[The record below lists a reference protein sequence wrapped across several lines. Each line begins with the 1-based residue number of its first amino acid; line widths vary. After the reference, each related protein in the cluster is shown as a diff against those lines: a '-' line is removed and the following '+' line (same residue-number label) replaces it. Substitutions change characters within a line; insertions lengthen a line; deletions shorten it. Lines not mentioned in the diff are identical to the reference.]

1 MINSI
6 SNIEQQNINKF
17 GVVTQRKQSSDAYW
31 LGSQPANIPADIRRD
46 NEVRAHIGNFE
57 IITPEEAR
65 KRNNATL
72 LGLSIAGAVL
82 LTAGGIFFVLKG
94 GPKGLTKNFQKW
106 RNNLE
111 ERIQK
116 AKLNNMTD
124 TPLNRAYIFLVRK
137 LDKTIKKTSA
147 INNFTTF
154 KDTLF
159 KKMMYVTGFTAKAH
173 KGITRLFEKI
183 GRQAVINSYKK
194 AEYYMDF
201 ARDTAAG
208 VSMKAF
214 SRNIAEKVEINGVQK
229 SRLQW
234 LEHALHLDDELGQI
248 YKSHFGSPGRGNRY
262 CRFKKS
268 AKELE
273 MNFQKLRIFWSKDLV
288 NSFMA
293 EGAIAKEKLAI
304 QKQVQGYRRS
314 FSYSNKDFERD
325 LEKSIIDMT
334 RSIEHTDIQKINMLR
349 NLRHNIHDYIKTG
362 SNNPELKSKI
372 VNSINEFSTEIS
384 KSLQNKSMKPETAK
398 PLLEHTQE
406 LMSSFSGFKSG
417 KVEEILDIYRQI
429 LPPSEYE
436 TVQRAYRESVKSL
449 DKAIV
454 TETEDFISKV
464 RDLTLGSA
472 PTDILSV
479 LGGIGTLGYYLG
491 KSDNNDE
498 RISIS
503 LKYGIPALAGIGV
516 ALYGN
521 AKLFA
526 GTKSMIFGAVSTW
539 IFNRIGSMADKK
551 LKEHKQKATGNTD
564 KA

>member
-1 MINSI
+1 
-6 SNIEQQNINKF
+6 
-17 GVVTQRKQSSDAYW
+17 
-31 LGSQPANIPADIRRD
+31 
-46 NEVRAHIGNFE
+46 
-57 IITPEEAR
+57 
-65 KRNNATL
+65 
-72 LGLSIAGAVL
+72 
-82 LTAGGIFFVLKG
+82 
-94 GPKGLTKNFQKW
+94 
-106 RNNLE
+106 
-111 ERIQK
+111 
-116 AKLNNMTD
+116 
-124 TPLNRAYIFLVRK
+124 
-137 LDKTIKKTSA
+137 
-147 INNFTTF
+147 
-154 KDTLF
+154 
-159 KKMMYVTGFTAKAH
+159 
-173 KGITRLFEKI
+173 
-183 GRQAVINSYKK
+183 
-194 AEYYMDF
+194 
-201 ARDTAAG
+201 
-208 VSMKAF
+208 
-214 SRNIAEKVEINGVQK
+214 
-229 SRLQW
+229 
-234 LEHALHLDDELGQI
+234 
-248 YKSHFGSPGRGNRY
+248 
-262 CRFKKS
+262 
-268 AKELE
+268 
-273 MNFQKLRIFWSKDLV
+273 
-288 NSFMA
+288 
-293 EGAIAKEKLAI
+293 
-304 QKQVQGYRRS
+304 
-314 FSYSNKDFERD
+314 
-325 LEKSIIDMT
+325 
-334 RSIEHTDIQKINMLR
+334 MLR

-436 TVQRAYRESVKSL
+436 TVQKAYRESVKSL